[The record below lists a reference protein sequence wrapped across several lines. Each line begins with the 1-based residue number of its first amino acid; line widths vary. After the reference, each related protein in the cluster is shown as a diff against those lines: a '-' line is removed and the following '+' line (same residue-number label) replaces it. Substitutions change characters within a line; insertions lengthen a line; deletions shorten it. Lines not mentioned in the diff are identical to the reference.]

1 MKIQDLPIKQLL
13 EERETE
19 KSYLIGNEI
28 INKED
33 SEDITNINKVLI
45 PLNSFATKE
54 EVSALVEQNSQLVQV
69 INKVLAK
76 YQESERVIQDLKK
89 QIETKSNYQ
98 LPDMTE
104 IHEAIE
110 NLNTRLDNGIIEF

>member
-76 YQESERVIQDLKK
+76 YQESERIIQDLKK

>member
-28 INKED
+28 INKEY
-33 SEDITNINKVLI
+33 SEDIANINKVLI

-104 IHEAIE
+104 IHEAIAE
-110 NLNTRLDNGIIEF
+110 LNTRLDNGIIEF

>member
-33 SEDITNINKVLI
+33 SEDIANINKVLI

-104 IHEAIE
+104 IHEAIAE
-110 NLNTRLDNGIIEF
+110 LNTRLDNGIIEF

>member
-33 SEDITNINKVLI
+33 SEDIANINKVLI

-54 EVSALVEQNSQLVQV
+54 EVSALVEQKSQLVQV

-110 NLNTRLDNGIIEF
+110 KLNTRLDNGIIEF

>member
-33 SEDITNINKVLI
+33 SEDITNINNFLI

-54 EVSALVEQNSQLVQV
+54 EVSALV
-69 INKVLAK
+69 
-76 YQESERVIQDLKK
+76 
-89 QIETKSNYQ
+89 
-98 LPDMTE
+98 
-104 IHEAIE
+104 
-110 NLNTRLDNGIIEF
+110 

>member
-33 SEDITNINKVLI
+33 SEDIANINKVLI

-110 NLNTRLDNGIIEF
+110 KLNTRLDNGILEF